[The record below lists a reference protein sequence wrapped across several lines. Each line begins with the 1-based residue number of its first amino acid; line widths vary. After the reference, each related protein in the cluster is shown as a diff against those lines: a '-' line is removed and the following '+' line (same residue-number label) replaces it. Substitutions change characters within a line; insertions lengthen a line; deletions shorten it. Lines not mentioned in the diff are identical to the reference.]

1 MFKVNKDTSCVKSPR
16 NKEKRTTEKYKN
28 KKHNEKSMLIKCSY
42 IYIT

>member
-28 KKHNEKSMLIKCSY
+28 KKHNEKPMLIELS
-42 IYIT
+42 IIEFP